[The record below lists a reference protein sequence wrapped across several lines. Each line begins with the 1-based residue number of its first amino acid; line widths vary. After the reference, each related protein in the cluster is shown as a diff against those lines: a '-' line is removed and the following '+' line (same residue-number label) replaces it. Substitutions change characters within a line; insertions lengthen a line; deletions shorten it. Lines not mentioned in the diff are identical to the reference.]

1 MAKFLT
7 TLPEN
12 LGFYNLGTIET
23 YPVGGSGPVA
33 YGPTS
38 YFGSDPLPARPG
50 DSINTPQNLG
60 AFTSSPV
67 FQSIQLKNKHGG
79 NSRSQ
84 STFYKITLLRPR
96 SIIITQNYSTTS
108 YEQNTNRNTLIS
120 VYRIEDGTHRRE
132 LPINS
137 DGYVFYETGL
147 SYSDSGDDDSSFSY
161 GSDYPATALPAGE
174 YIFLITN
181 DFRYLETIY
190 SLTVTIAN
198 LDWRYDSEAA
208 TDFGNFGSD
217 ATTAYRTWDTSA
229 SYGAGWDSDTWNE
242 MHPVDPVTAEID
254 FGFIITP
261 PITTKTSGLGY
272 TRAGVSP

>member
-7 TLPEN
+7 TLPSN
-12 LGFYNLGTIET
+12 SGYYNLGSVES
-23 YPVGGSGPVA
+23 YPTGGSGPTA

-38 YFGSDPLPARPG
+38 YLGSDPLPARPG

-60 AFTSSPV
+60 AFTSSPI
-67 FQSIQLKNKHGG
+67 FQSIQLKNNHGG

-84 STFYKITLLRPR
+84 STFYKITLLQPR

-161 GSDYPATALPAGE
+161 SSDYPATALPAGE

-181 DFRYLETIY
+181 DFRYLETTY
-190 SLTVTIAN
+190 SLTVIVAN
-198 LDWRYDSEAA
+198 LDWRYDSESA
-208 TDFGNFGSD
+208 TDFGNFGND
-217 ATTAYRTWDTSA
+217 ATTAYRTWNIGA
-229 SYGAGWDSDTWNE
+229 SSGAGWDSDTWNE
-242 MHPVDPVTAEID
+242 MHSIDPVATEID

-261 PITTKTSGLGY
+261 AITTRTSGLGY